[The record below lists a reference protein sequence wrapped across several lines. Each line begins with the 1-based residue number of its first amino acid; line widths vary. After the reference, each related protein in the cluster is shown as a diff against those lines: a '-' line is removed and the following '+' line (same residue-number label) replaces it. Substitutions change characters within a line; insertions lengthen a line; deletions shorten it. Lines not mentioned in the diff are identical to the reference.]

1 MKKFFEEA
9 GILAQVPALLA
20 VLILFPLF
28 GTDAN
33 DVRVKVD
40 ASFYVWQG
48 ILCVLPVLEHVIFMR
63 KQGELHEAGAARPVV
78 LVFFLASFVLTVLN
92 CMRFQ

>member
-9 GILAQVPALLA
+9 GILAQIPAMLA
-20 VLILFPLF
+20 VLILFPIF
-28 GTDAN
+28 GTGTN

-48 ILCVLPVLEHVIFMR
+48 ILCVLPIIQHVIFMR
-63 KQGELHEAGAARPVV
+63 NQGELHTSGAARPVV
-78 LVFFLASFVLTVLN
+78 FVFYLASFVLTVLN
-92 CMRFQ
+92 LMRFQ